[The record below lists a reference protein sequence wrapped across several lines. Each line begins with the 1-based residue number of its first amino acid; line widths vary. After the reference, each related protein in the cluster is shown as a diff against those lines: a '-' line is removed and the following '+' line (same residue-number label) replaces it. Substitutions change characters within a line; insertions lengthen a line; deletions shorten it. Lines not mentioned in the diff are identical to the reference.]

1 MAKARVGL
9 RHTRKYQTCLFLGRK
24 RIIMGKSQ
32 STPQS
37 AAGRCCRSRF
47 PGAPL
52 PFLSRC
58 FRGKTETLV
67 AAPQTSRAGMQDE
80 QTVPRPGSGA
90 GGGRERPLR
99 PPGSGRG
106 SGPTARPGRRARE
119 PVGAVRAVPGSGGVM
134 LARGDPEDAAA
145 AAAPSAA
152 PLGAAPRA
160 APAAGSA
167 GGWEPERPPPA
178 RPPQSLRRRGSDV
191 TRHCQIRQEMN
202 LF

>member
-1 MAKARVGL
+1 MFAINCVLWAGEERHSPNQQAFAAELVAQRESGMARARAGL
-9 RHTRKYQTCLFLGRK
+9 RHTRKYQTCLVLGRK

-52 PFLSRC
+52 PFLRRC

-67 AAPQTSRAGMQDE
+67 AAPQTSRAGMQGE
-80 QTVPRPGSGA
+80 QTVHRPASGA

-106 SGPTARPGRRARE
+106 SGPTARPGRGARE
-119 PVGAVRAVPGSGGVM
+119 PVGAVRAVLGSGG
-134 LARGDPEDAAA
+134 
-145 AAAPSAA
+145 
-152 PLGAAPRA
+152 
-160 APAAGSA
+160 
-167 GGWEPERPPPA
+167 
-178 RPPQSLRRRGSDV
+178 
-191 TRHCQIRQEMN
+191 
-202 LF
+202 